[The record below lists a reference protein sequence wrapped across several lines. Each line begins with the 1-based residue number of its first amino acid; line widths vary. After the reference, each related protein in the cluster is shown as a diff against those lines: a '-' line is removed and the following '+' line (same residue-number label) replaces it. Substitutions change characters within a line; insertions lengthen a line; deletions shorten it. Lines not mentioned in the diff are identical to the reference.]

1 MSQPSERLMARMDGF
16 VRTIGAALTAPQ
28 RKRFAEYAQAL
39 LLPGERKSMEPLA
52 ARMDPEHAM
61 ARYKTFQRFISVSG
75 WDDYA
80 VRRAAFEWAKP
91 GFLGRRSP
99 LAWLLDDTGF
109 PKQGKHSVFVQ
120 RQYSGTLGKVGN
132 CQVAVSLSVCTETQ
146 SMPIDFDLY
155 MPESWAKDR
164 ARRRACKVPASLKFR
179 TKTQIALDLIDAA
192 LRDGVPV
199 GPVVADSGYGEDSV
213 FRETL
218 DLFGLDYVL
227 GVHAP
232 TTVYTPAK
240 VKSEKA
246 WLSVLDVGKALG
258 RRAFRT
264 VKWREGSN
272 NKELESEFVALR
284 VRARRDGGA
293 VFRAEDDQ
301 ELWLLIEWPESEAE
315 PKKFFFSNR
324 PERESIAELVLLAKC
339 RNWIERDYQDLK
351 GELGLDHFEGRSY
364 VGWHHHVSVCLAAYA
379 FLLAEQSEAFPPGAP
394 SVLQT
399 LHPLPSRPLRP
410 RGSPAAA

>member
-284 VRARRDGGA
+284 VRIKCHRSAIS
-293 VFRAEDDQ
+293 
-301 ELWLLIEWPESEAE
+301 W
-315 PKKFFFSNR
+315 K
-324 PERESIAELVLLAKC
+324 AK
-339 RNWIERDYQDLK
+339 Q
-351 GELGLDHFEGRSY
+351 
-364 VGWHHHVSVCLAAYA
+364 
-379 FLLAEQSEAFPPGAP
+379 
-394 SVLQT
+394 
-399 LHPLPSRPLRP
+399 
-410 RGSPAAA
+410 